1 MLNKLSGQPDSYDK
15 KAQYRFGRTLGAG
28 TYGIVREA
36 ECAGE
41 KYAIKIILKKNVKGN
56 EKMVYDEMVLLQ
68 RMKHPHIVRFHDW
81 FESKDKYYIV
91 TQLATGGELFDR
103 ICEYGK
109 FTEKDA
115 SQTIRQVLEAV
126 DYLHYNNVVHRDLKP
141 ENLLYLTKDPHSS
154 LVLADFGIAKML
166 DSKDGVLSTM
176 AGSFGYAAPEIMLKQ
191 GHGKPVDMWSLG
203 VITYTLLCGYSP
215 FRSENVADLIEE
227 SRSGRIVFH
236 GRYWKDVSDEAKDF
250 IVNLLQPDPSKRLTS
265 EEALQDVWL
274 TGKTASDFNLLPE
287 FRAYMAKARLKR
299 GIEIIKLANRI
310 ETLRIQADDD
320 EDVDIPINS
329 GEMAGQELA
338 KKPPGSEHSLAT
350 STDTQKKSL
359 SKIAKGAIFR
369 EVVFAKVREEKEIA
383 ERQKAER
390 EAEAKIKRLSSVGM
404 RTRVPFSVSRTYGCS
419 IQACRPRQSYGRYA
433 PAPPHGPEIYDVV
446 CVGGGPAGL
455 TLLTALRSLPATSRL
470 KLALIESQ
478 SLKPARTWQLPSD
491 QYANRASSI
500 TPQSEAFLSQIGVWP
515 LVEATR
521 VQPYHHMRVWD
532 GLDSSSRI
540 SFSSPSSP
548 IATMTE
554 NPNLQRALLQRL
566 EELAPFSTF
575 GSTKVASIEDGPVPS
590 PEDSLDLSSYPS
602 LTMSSG
608 KKIFARLL
616 VGADGLNSPV
626 RTYAGIPSRGWD
638 YERHAVVATVKYSQ
652 RAKYHG
658 DDNAVTAYQRF
669 LPSGP
674 IALLALPRDYATL
687 VWTTTPGKA
696 AKLKSLIEKDFVAS
710 VNAAFRLDNADLE
723 YISGLDDGHTEELKW
738 RSSVIGVNE
747 DEARIPRLIESVQQG
762 SVASFPLRYRQADS
776 YISSRVALIGDAA
789 HTVHPLAGQ
798 GLNMGLAD
806 VESLA
811 NTIEYTVKHG
821 GDIGDEMYLDRYN
834 REMWVQNNRMLGV
847 TDKLHKLYGVSWGP
861 IVGIRRL
868 GLQIVDQLGPVKG
881 WLMKQAGGVRT

>member
-1 MLNKLSGQPDSYDK
+1 MPVGLPVSRESVRVSNMLNKLSGQPDSYDK

-41 KYAIKIILKKNVKGN
+41 KYAVKIILKKNVKGN

-141 ENLLYLTKDPHSS
+141 ENLLYLTKDPNSS

-236 GRYWKDVSDEAKDF
+236 GRYWKDVSDDAKDF

-310 ETLRIQADDD
+310 ESLRIQADDD
-320 EDVDIPINS
+320 EDVDIPMNS
-329 GEMAGQELA
+329 AEMAGQELA
-338 KKPPGSEHSLAT
+338 KKPPGTEHSLAT

-369 EVVFAKVREEKEIA
+369 EVVFAKVREEKELA
-383 ERQKAER
+383 ERQKAEK
-390 EAEAKIKRLSSVGM
+390 EAEAKAKRLSS
-404 RTRVPFSVSRTYGCS
+404 
-419 IQACRPRQSYGRYA
+419 
-433 PAPPHGPEIYDVV
+433 
-446 CVGGGPAGL
+446 
-455 TLLTALRSLPATSRL
+455 
-470 KLALIESQ
+470 
-478 SLKPARTWQLPSD
+478 
-491 QYANRASSI
+491 
-500 TPQSEAFLSQIGVWP
+500 
-515 LVEATR
+515 
-521 VQPYHHMRVWD
+521 
-532 GLDSSSRI
+532 
-540 SFSSPSSP
+540 
-548 IATMTE
+548 
-554 NPNLQRALLQRL
+554 
-566 EELAPFSTF
+566 
-575 GSTKVASIEDGPVPS
+575 
-590 PEDSLDLSSYPS
+590 
-602 LTMSSG
+602 
-608 KKIFARLL
+608 
-616 VGADGLNSPV
+616 
-626 RTYAGIPSRGWD
+626 
-638 YERHAVVATVKYSQ
+638 
-652 RAKYHG
+652 
-658 DDNAVTAYQRF
+658 
-669 LPSGP
+669 
-674 IALLALPRDYATL
+674 
-687 VWTTTPGKA
+687 
-696 AKLKSLIEKDFVAS
+696 
-710 VNAAFRLDNADLE
+710 
-723 YISGLDDGHTEELKW
+723 GH
-738 RSSVIGVNE
+738 
-747 DEARIPRLIESVQQG
+747 
-762 SVASFPLRYRQADS
+762 
-776 YISSRVALIGDAA
+776 
-789 HTVHPLAGQ
+789 
-798 GLNMGLAD
+798 
-806 VESLA
+806 
-811 NTIEYTVKHG
+811 
-821 GDIGDEMYLDRYN
+821 
-834 REMWVQNNRMLGV
+834 
-847 TDKLHKLYGVSWGP
+847 
-861 IVGIRRL
+861 
-868 GLQIVDQLGPVKG
+868 
-881 WLMKQAGGVRT
+881 